1 MKLNVEQ
8 RRLVELEPNG
18 HMMVKGVAGSG
29 KTTVAIRRISFLQN
43 HYTPEA
49 DDSILLVTY
58 NKTLLQYIKHH
69 YEKLVEEEE
78 QYIENLFNTH
88 KDVKITNIDRLMYSY

>member
-29 KTTVAIRRISFLQN
+29 KMTVAIG
-43 HYTPEA
+43 
-49 DDSILLVTY
+49 V
-58 NKTLLQYIKHH
+58 
-69 YEKLVEEEE
+69 
-78 QYIENLFNTH
+78 
-88 KDVKITNIDRLMYSY
+88 NIGI